1 MNAFAR
7 SAVRQKLARPWRWTL
22 LGLWLLSGS
31 WVHWAHSAEPF
42 QAAIEDLRSGDYADV
57 IESASKALEKPSARG
72 EDWSLLLIESL
83 MTVGKYPE
91 AHTALTNA
99 LAKNNRSIRLRWIG
113 QDVVRY
119 NGRSEE
125 AGAYLNQIGTLVRS
139 RPTFYSEPP
148 DFVVVG
154 RMALGAGADPK
165 DVMSRVFE
173 PLQKASPEYREIYL
187 TRGELALAKHDFDLA
202 AKAFAAGLKQH
213 PDDPDLHYGMAL
225 AFQNGD
231 REQMGDSLQAALKKN
246 PRHLPSLLLLA
257 NHKIDAEEYE
267 VVGKLIEEVRS
278 VNPWHPEAWAFT
290 AVLAHLRND
299 MAGEAAARATAL
311 RFWTN
316 NPRVDHLIGLKLS
329 QKYRFKEGAERQ
341 RASLAMDPAYLP
353 AKAQLASDLLRL
365 GNDPE
370 GWRLAQEVN
379 QADAYD
385 VTAYNLVTLRDS
397 VAKYATLTNRYFV
410 VRMAARE
417 ADVFG
422 ARVLELLT
430 RARETLGAKYGVA
443 IQDPT
448 TVEIFQEQKDF
459 GVRTFGMPDN
469 PGYLGVCFGRVITAN
484 SPSATKGM
492 SVNWEAVL
500 WHEFCHVVT
509 LQYTANRMPRWL
521 SEGIS
526 VYEELQ
532 ENKAW
537 GQRMT
542 PRYREM
548 IFKGELT
555 PISKLSGAF
564 LAPKTPFHLQF
575 AYYESAL
582 VVEFLVERY
591 GLDKVRAILGD
602 LREGVEINA
611 SIAKHTA
618 PMSGLEK
625 DFGEYATARARAL
638 APGLDFEKP
647 KSGGFGSALAAPTI
661 APATLGRATNYWV
674 LMQQA
679 QELVSTKKW
688 AEAKAPLQQLLTL
701 YPAQTGKDSAY
712 PLLSHVHR
720 VLGET
725 NEELAVL
732 RRYAAEDDEAS
743 DAYLRL
749 AELGAAAGDWPEVR
763 RNSERFLS
771 VNPLVAAPYRYLA
784 LAAENQ
790 GQPAAAIAA
799 HRTLLLLDPPNP
811 SEVHYRL
818 ARLLHQTGD
827 AGAKRQ
833 LLMAL
838 EDAPR
843 HRAGL
848 ELLLELNRTSTNAP
862 KATP

>member
-7 SAVRQKLARPWRWTL
+7 SAVRQKLGRPWRWTL

-31 WVHWAHSAEPF
+31 LVHRVHSAEAF
-42 QAAIEDLRSGDYADV
+42 ETATEDLRSGDYADV
-57 IESASKALEKPSARG
+57 IESASKALEKPGARS
-72 EDWSLLLIESL
+72 EDWSLLLIEAL

-91 AHTALTNA
+91 AQTALTNG

-113 QDVVRY
+113 QDVARY
-119 NGRSEE
+119 NGRSED

-202 AKAFAAGLKQH
+202 AKAFASGLKQH
-213 PDDPDLHYGMAL
+213 EDDPDLHYGMAL

-231 REQMGDSLQAALKKN
+231 REQMGDSLQAALKRN

-267 VVGKLIEEVRS
+267 VVGKLIDEVRS

-417 ADVFG
+417 AEVFG
-422 ARVLELLT
+422 ARVMELLT

-548 IFKGELT
+548 IFKGDLT

-647 KSGGFGSALAAPTI
+647 KSGGFGSAPTTPTI
-661 APATLGRATNYWV
+661 APTILGRATNYWV

-790 GQPAAAIAA
+790 GQPATAIAA

-848 ELLLELNRTSTNAP
+848 ELLLELNRASTNAP

>member
-1 MNAFAR
+1 M
-7 SAVRQKLARPWRWTL
+7 VRRRLGCPWGLTWGFIL
-22 LGLWLLSGS
+22 LGLWIVSDPLIQR
-31 WVHWAHSAEPF
+31 ARSADAF
-42 QAAIEDLRSGDYADV
+42 QSATEHLRSGDYADV
-57 IESASKALEKPSARG
+57 IKAATGALEKPGARS
-72 EDWSLLLIESL
+72 EDWSLLLIEAL

-91 AHTALTNA
+91 AQVVLTNG
-99 LAKNNRSIRLRWIG
+99 LAKNNRSIRLRWAG
-113 QDVVRY
+113 QDVARY
-119 NGRSEE
+119 NGRPEE
-125 AGAYLNQIGTLVRS
+125 AKDYFDQIGTLVRS

-165 DVMSRVFE
+165 DVMARVFE
-173 PLQKASPEYREIYL
+173 PLQKTSPEYREIYL
-187 TRGELALAKHDFDLA
+187 TRGELALSKHDYDLA
-202 AKAFAAGLKQH
+202 AKAFASGLKQH
-213 PDDPDLHYGMAL
+213 EDDPDLHYGMAL

-231 REQMGDSLQAALKKN
+231 REQMGESLQAALKHN

-267 VVGKLIEEVRS
+267 LVGKLIDEVRA

-299 MAGEAAARATAL
+299 MAGEAAARATGL

-329 QKYRFKEGAERQ
+329 QKYRFKEGAARQ
-341 RASLAMDPAYLP
+341 RAALEMDSTYLP

-417 ADVFG
+417 AEVFG
-422 ARVLELLT
+422 ARALELLT
-430 RARETLGAKYGVA
+430 RARETLATKYGVT

-509 LQYTANRMPRWL
+509 LQFTANRMPRWL

-591 GLDKVRAILGD
+591 GLDKLKAILGD
-602 LREGVEINA
+602 LRDGVEINA

-647 KSGGFGSALAAPTI
+647 KAARLGSAPTTPTI
-661 APATLGRATNYWV
+661 APGTLGRATNYWV
-674 LMQQA
+674 LLQQA

-688 AEAKAPLQQLLTL
+688 NEAKGPLQQLLTL

-712 PLLSHVHR
+712 PLLAHVHR
-720 VLGET
+720 LLGET
-725 NEELAVL
+725 NDEMAVL
-732 RRYAAEDDEAS
+732 KRYTTEDDEAS
-743 DAYLRL
+743 EAYLRL
-749 AELGAAAGDWPEVR
+749 AELSAASGDWMEVR

-790 GQPAAAIAA
+790 GQSAAAISAN
-799 HRTLLLLDPPNP
+799 RKLLLLDPPNP

-848 ELLLELNRTSTNAP
+848 ELLLELNRSATNAP